1 MLELPTKEIII
12 FVSVA
17 ILYLAAAIVGIV
29 QLCSSGE
36 KYRRLLPPVVSLA
49 VCLEL
54 FVHIFHLQRLVS
66 G

>member
-12 FVSVA
+12 FVFVA

-36 KYRRLLPPVVSLA
+36 KYRRLLPPVVCLA
-49 VCLEL
+49 VCLEA
-54 FVHIFHLQRLVS
+54 FCAYIPTAAVS
-66 G
+66 